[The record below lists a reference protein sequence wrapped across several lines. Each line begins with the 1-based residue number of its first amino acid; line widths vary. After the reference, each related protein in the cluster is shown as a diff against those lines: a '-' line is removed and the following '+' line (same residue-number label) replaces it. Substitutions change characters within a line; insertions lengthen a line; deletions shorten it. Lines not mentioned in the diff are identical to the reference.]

1 MLLRAIIFEHVIVK
15 KGRPA
20 VTASI
25 IVIVT
30 VYVAAPVPSSSPF
43 SLGPLP
49 LGRPTFAPLTGPPPA
64 FFDFISVE
72 KEKKEER
79 GANPA
84 ADSSAVKPAR
94 NKDRPG
100 YRARGHFSSVHLV
113 VLLRAFFIP
122 II

>member
-30 VYVAAPVPSSSPF
+30 VYVAAPVPSSSPL

-72 KEKKEER
+72 KEEKKKKKEER
-79 GANPA
+79 ILQ
-84 ADSSAVKPAR
+84 R
-94 NKDRPG
+94 TRP
-100 YRARGHFSSVHLV
+100 
-113 VLLRAFFIP
+113 P
-122 II
+122 

>member
-30 VYVAAPVPSSSPF
+30 VYVAAPVPSSSPL

-72 KEKKEER
+72 KEEKKKESCSGLVRRKTCEKQ
-79 GANPA
+79 G
-84 ADSSAVKPAR
+84 STGVS
-94 NKDRPG
+94 
-100 YRARGHFSSVHLV
+100 RAGTF
-113 VLLRAFFIP
+113 
-122 II
+122 